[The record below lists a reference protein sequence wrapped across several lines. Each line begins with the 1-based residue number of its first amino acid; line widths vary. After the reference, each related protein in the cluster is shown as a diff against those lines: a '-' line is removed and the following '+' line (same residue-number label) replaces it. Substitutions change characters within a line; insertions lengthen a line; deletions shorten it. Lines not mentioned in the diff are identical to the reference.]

1 MHFGVTS
8 RAGVRVSFA
17 ILGCGRIGRMHARN
31 IKAHPRAE
39 LVGVYDVFAKA
50 AEEGGN
56 ELRAKVLGSVDE
68 ALNDSKIDRVF
79 IASSTDTHVD
89 LITRAAVSR
98 SAMPTRPISKPV
110 AIWALP
116 TPSVR
121 CSTPAT
127 SLLLAMTRPPFQR
140 SGRSASTTSTPR
152 TSALM

>member
-56 ELRAKVLGSVDE
+56 ELGAKVLGSVDE

-98 SAMPTRPISKPV
+98 SAMPTRPISKPA
-110 AIWALP
+110 AIKPKAEP
-116 TPSVR
+116 
-121 CSTPAT
+121 
-127 SLLLAMTRPPFQR
+127 
-140 SGRSASTTSTPR
+140 
-152 TSALM
+152 